1 MATPATLVNKSMLT
15 LNGISPFSSIYLCV
29 WGGGVVFGVWDNITQ
44 ISDQNSESLGH
55 SLLFPT

>member
-15 LNGISPFSSIYLCV
+15 LTEYRLLVLYIGKGGG
-29 WGGGVVFGVWDNITQ
+29 GGGVFVVWDNITQ

-55 SLLFPT
+55 IL